1 MTQDLGVNDQEF
13 LNDEEKVTVERL
25 KKEYKLTDDVINNYL
40 DYGYS
45 VDDIGY
51 VVDEEA
57 KAMGL
62 GHQARIDEEDA
73 YMQNFSKR
81 REEFDYGY

>member
-1 MTQDLGVNDQEF
+1 
-13 LNDEEKVTVERL
+13 
-25 KKEYKLTDDVINNYL
+25 
-40 DYGYS
+40 
-45 VDDIGY
+45 
-51 VVDEEA
+51 
-57 KAMGL
+57 MGL